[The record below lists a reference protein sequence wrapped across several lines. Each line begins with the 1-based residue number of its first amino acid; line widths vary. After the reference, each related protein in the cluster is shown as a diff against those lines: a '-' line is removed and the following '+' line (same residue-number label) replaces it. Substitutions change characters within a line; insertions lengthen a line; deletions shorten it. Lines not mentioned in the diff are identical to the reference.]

1 MKRVL
6 MVDKILQNAK
16 DLIKKHDPVQIGSQ
30 ITPYNVKLDINGIE
44 TNQKRIRRMVK
55 ESASTESVINTK
67 ISYPLTNLSCCC
79 NDLNR

>member
-6 MVDKILQNAK
+6 MVDKFLQNAK

-44 TNQKRIRRMVK
+44 TNQKGIRRMVK
-55 ESASTESVINTK
+55 ERASTESVINTK
-67 ISYPLTNLSCCC
+67 ISYPLTHLSCCC

>member
-44 TNQKRIRRMVK
+44 TNQKGIRRMVK